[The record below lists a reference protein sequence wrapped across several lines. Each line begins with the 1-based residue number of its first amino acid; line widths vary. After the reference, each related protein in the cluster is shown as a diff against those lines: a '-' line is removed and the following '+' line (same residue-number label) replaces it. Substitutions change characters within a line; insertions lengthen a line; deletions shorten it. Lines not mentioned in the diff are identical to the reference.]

1 MVKKKN
7 INQSPVEKEL
17 NIIKRLLVLFLAK
30 SGASLSEL
38 SIALQMD
45 PADIS
50 RMFPVRKIKKY
61 KE

>member
-1 MVKKKN
+1 MAKKKN
-7 INQSPVEKEL
+7 VIQSPVEKEL

-30 SGASLSEL
+30 TGASLSEL
-38 SIALQMD
+38 SIGLQMD

-50 RMFPVRKIKKY
+50 RMFPIRKIKKY